1 MENPLESVIRR
12 TMSGITAEGAAGHDQ
27 LAGLLGA
34 LLGVSLGADDVRRH
48 PDPADL
54 ARHIDHLRGTAPG
67 LRADPD
73 GAAHPAPASSGQRG
87 IWFIDQYSPRPAAY
101 NAPFVFTV
109 KTPLDTGV
117 LHASLRA
124 VLTRH
129 EILRTTFTAED
140 GDVLQHVSPEPAC
153 DFATVRLTGD
163 RPLEEVVAD
172 VVDTEFDLRHGPLV
186 KVVCAAEPDG
196 PTHVVCSIHHIVFD
210 AASAGVFLTE
220 WFTRYHAA
228 LAGEPF
234 DEGPARPQYRDFA
247 RRQRETVRGDALA
260 GLLAHWGDRLAGPL
274 PLLDLPTDRPRPL
287 EQSHRGDI
295 VRFDLPL
302 ELTERLR
309 GLAAEEGV
317 TLFMLLE
324 AAYAAFLHKH
334 TRQDDILIGSPVS
347 LRDLPET
354 ADMLGYFVNMV
365 VFRHAVRGDQPLR
378 ELFAQAGTEITEAL
392 RHKDAPFEKVIE
404 HVNPPR
410 NPSHAP
416 VFQTMFVLPDSD
428 WAALDRLGLNADLDL
443 YVSRSS
449 KYDLSLII
457 EQDGAALRGVF
468 EYDTALFDR
477 ETVEAFGDR
486 YVRLLEALAAHP
498 GGTVG
503 ELGLL
508 SPEQEQE
515 VLTWC
520 APPPEDTTRRPV
532 AELFETQAAV
542 TPDAPALEH
551 GERILT
557 YRELNGRA
565 NRLARDLRA
574 KGIGR
579 GDRVGIHVP
588 RSPELIVAL
597 LAVLKAGAAYVPVD
611 PSYPPERI
619 AYMLE
624 DSGVALV
631 LETAEPEAT
640 DETDLGRLKTGD
652 DEIYVIYTSGSTGR
666 PKGVVLTEATVTN
679 LVEYQRRTSP
689 VGATGRTL
697 QYMTVSFDVSV
708 MEILGTLCA
717 GGTLVLIDEDLQK
730 DLHRLSEFVRE
741 HRISRTY
748 LPYVAVQ
755 QLAAVAEDRDFPDLV
770 EVASVGEQLV
780 ITPQIREF
788 FARRPQIRFLNMY
801 GPSETHLASA
811 HELRG
816 DPAGWPEAPSIG
828 GPIGGLAMLA
838 LDEGGRLVPPG
849 VPGELYLGGD
859 LLSPGYHGLPEQ
871 TRERFADTPFGRLY
885 RTGDLVRYDRRG
897 EFDYLGRA
905 DTQIKIRGYRVE
917 PAEVEAALN
926 ALPEVSASAV
936 APVPFGAGDR
946 RLVGYLVTE
955 REPDP
960 VAVRAALSGTLP
972 DYLVPSHFVRLPAL
986 PVAPSGKIDRKAL
999 PGLFDPGAT
1008 AASRPPETPT
1018 EQAVAEAW
1026 SDLLG
1031 IGAIGLD
1038 EDFFAAGG
1046 HSILATELVYR
1057 LRKRFT
1063 VEMPLRTLF
1072 DSPTVAGMAA
1082 RIDALRSGDDTG
1094 NRLDLRADVR
1104 LPEHIR
1110 VPAGAPVSAAGDVL
1124 LTGATGFLGIHLL
1137 RELLTGTD
1145 GRVHCLVRAPDAGAA
1160 WERIAAAA
1168 DRYGIGE
1175 FLDRDR
1181 VTAVPGDLTAD
1192 RFGLS
1197 GPDYDRLAHE
1207 VGTIHH
1213 TAAHINFV
1221 APYASVK
1228 RANVDG
1234 LARVV
1239 EFAAAGPVK
1248 PVHYTSTVAVFSP
1261 KPRPVP
1267 ITEDDVP
1274 DDAEDLT
1281 IGYTQSKW
1289 VAEEVARLA
1298 RDRGVPVTIYRIGR
1312 IAGDSETG
1320 ALQSEDFLWR
1330 QVKSFLELGVV
1341 PPPEEHDTDL
1351 LPVDF
1356 VGRALVRLS
1365 RARPA
1370 ENRTWHLFNPDVQTF
1385 DVVYRAIRELGYPLR
1400 EIPVAEWRAAL
1411 ADRDNPLSAM
1421 APLYQEGAL
1430 DIGDNAYAN
1439 ERTGRELARL
1449 GLRWP
1454 EITPAVFTKM
1464 IGYFRETGEFDG

>member
-12 TMSGITAEGAAGHDQ
+12 ARSGVTVDGAAGHEQ

-34 LLGVSLGADDVRRH
+34 LLGITLGAEDVRRH
-48 PDPADL
+48 EDPADL
-54 ARHIDHLRGTAPG
+54 ARHIDDLRGGPPG
-67 LRADPD
+67 LTASHDS
-73 GAAHPAPASSGQRG
+73 GSAPASYGQRG

-117 LHASLRA
+117 LHESLRA
-124 VLTRH
+124 VLARH
-129 EILRTTFTAED
+129 EILRTTFTAD
-140 GDVLQHVSPEPAC
+140 GGEVFQQVNPDPAA
-153 DFATVRLTGD
+153 DFSTVELSAE
-163 RPLEEVVAD
+163 RPLDDVVAE
-172 VVDTEFDLRHGPLV
+172 VVDTEFDLGTGPLV

-196 PTHVVCSIHHIVFD
+196 PAHVVCSIHHIVFD

-228 LAGEPF
+228 LAGDPF

-247 RRQRETVRGDALA
+247 RRQRETVRDDKLDD
-260 GLLAHWGDRLAGPL
+260 LLGYWEERLAGPL

-295 VRFDLPL
+295 VRFDLPPA
-302 ELTERLR
+302 LTEQVRA
-309 GLAAEEGV
+309 LAADEGV

-324 AAYAAFLHKH
+324 AAYAAFLHRH
-334 TRQDDILIGSPVS
+334 TRQDDVLIGSPVS

-354 ADMLGYFVNMV
+354 AGMLGYFVNMV
-365 VFRHAVRGDQPLR
+365 VFRHGVRAELPLR
-378 ELFAQAGTEITEAL
+378 ELYAQAGTEITEAL

-404 HVNPPR
+404 RVNPPR
-410 NPSHAP
+410 SPSHAP

-428 WAALDRLGLNADLDL
+428 WAALDRLGLDADLDL

-449 KYDLSLII
+449 KYDLSLIV
-457 EQDGAALRGVF
+457 EQDGTALRGVF

-477 ETVEAFGDR
+477 ETVEEFGDR
-486 YVRLLEALAAHP
+486 YVRLLEALVAHP

-508 SPEQEQE
+508 SDTQEQE
-515 VLTWC
+515 VLAWC
-520 APPPEDTTRRPV
+520 APPVEDTTRRPV

-551 GERILT
+551 GDRVLT

-574 KGIGR
+574 KGVGR

-588 RSPELIVAL
+588 RSPDMVVAL
-597 LAVLKAGAAYVPVD
+597 LGVLKAGAAYVPVD
-611 PSYPPERI
+611 PSYPAERI
-619 AYMLE
+619 EYMLE

-631 LETAEPEAT
+631 LESADAEAT

-689 VGATGRTL
+689 IGATGRTL
-697 QYMTVSFDVSV
+697 QYMTLSFDVSV

-730 DLHRLSEFVRE
+730 DLHRLSGFLRD

-755 QLAAVAEDRDFPDLV
+755 QLAAVAEDKPFPDLV

-780 ITPQIREF
+780 ITPQIRAF
-788 FARRPQIRFLNMY
+788 FARRPEIRFLNMY

-828 GPIGGLAMLA
+828 GPIGGLSMLA
-838 LDEGGRLVPPG
+838 LDDGGRLVPPG

-859 LLSPGYHGLPEQ
+859 LVSPGYHGLPEQ
-871 TRERFADTPFGRLY
+871 TRERFVETPFGRLY

-926 ALPEVSASAV
+926 ELPEVSASAV
-936 APVPFGAGDR
+936 APVTFGAGDR

-960 VAVRAALSGTLP
+960 VRVRAALAGTLP
-972 DYLVPSHFVRLPAL
+972 DYLVPSHFVRLAAL
-986 PVAPSGKIDRKAL
+986 PIAPSGKIDRKAL
-999 PGLFDPGAT
+999 PDLFDPGT
-1008 AASRPPETPT
+1008 TTASREPETPT
-1018 EQAVAEAW
+1018 EQAIAEAW
-1026 SDLLG
+1026 TDLLG
-1031 IGAIGLD
+1031 TGGVGLD

-1046 HSILATELVYR
+1046 HSILATELMYR
-1057 LRKRFT
+1057 LRKRFD
-1063 VEMPLRTLF
+1063 VDVPLRVLF
-1072 DSPTVAGMAA
+1072 DNPTVGGMAA
-1082 RIDALRSGDDTG
+1082 RIDALRSGEDTG
-1094 NRLDLRADVR
+1094 DRVDLRADVR
-1104 LPEHIR
+1104 LPDHVR
-1110 VPAGAPVSAAGDVL
+1110 VADGGPRATAEDVL

-1137 RELLTGTD
+1137 RELLTETT
-1145 GRVHCLVRAPDAGAA
+1145 GRVHCLVRATDADAA
-1160 WERIAAAA
+1160 WDRIAATA
-1168 DRYGIGE
+1168 DRYGIGKS
-1175 FLDRDR
+1175 LDRDR
-1181 VTAVPGDLTAD
+1181 VSAVPGDLAAD
-1192 RFGLS
+1192 RLGLS
-1197 GPDYDRLAHE
+1197 EADYDDLAHR

-1228 RANVDG
+1228 QANVDG
-1234 LARVV
+1234 LARIV
-1239 EFAAAGPVK
+1239 EFAASGPVK

-1261 KPRPVP
+1261 KPRPEA

-1274 DDAEDLT
+1274 DDAHDLT

-1330 QVKSFLELGVV
+1330 QVKSFLALGVV

-1356 VGRALVRLS
+1356 VGRALVRLAK
-1365 RARPA
+1365 ARPA
-1370 ENRTWHLFNPDVQTF
+1370 ENGTWHLFNPGIKTF
-1385 DVVYRAIRELGYPLR
+1385 DVVYEAIRELGYPLR
-1400 EIPVAEWRAAL
+1400 EIPVGEWRAAL

-1430 DIGDNAYAN
+1430 DIGDNVYGN

-1449 GLRWP
+1449 GLCWP

-1464 IGYFRETGEFDG
+1464 IGYFRETGEFTG

>member
-12 TMSGITAEGAAGHDQ
+12 TRSGVTVDGAAGHEQ
-27 LAGLLGA
+27 FAGLLSA
-34 LLGVSLGADDVRRH
+34 LLGVTLGAEDVRRH
-48 PDPADL
+48 EDPADL
-54 ARHIDHLRGTAPG
+54 ARHIDQLRGGPPG
-67 LRADPD
+67 LTATAAD
-73 GAAHPAPASSGQRG
+73 GPAPASYGQRG

-117 LHASLRA
+117 LHESLRA

-140 GDVLQHVSPEPAC
+140 GDVRQHVGAEPAC
-153 DFATVRLTGD
+153 DFSTVELGAG
-163 RPLEEVVAD
+163 RPLADVVAE
-172 VVDTEFDLRHGPLV
+172 VVDTEFDLAAGPLV
-186 KVVCAAEPDG
+186 KVVCAVEPDG
-196 PTHVVCSIHHIVFD
+196 PVHVVCAIHHIVFD

-228 LAGEPF
+228 LAGDAY
-234 DEGPARPQYRDFA
+234 DEGEPRPQYRDFA
-247 RRQRETVRGDALA
+247 RRQRETVRGDRLEE
-260 GLLAHWGDRLAGPL
+260 LLAHWETRLAGPL
-274 PLLDLPTDRPRPL
+274 PLLDLPTDRPRPQ

-295 VRFDLPL
+295 VRFDLPP
-302 ELTERLR
+302 ELTDRLR
-309 GLAAEEGV
+309 RLAADERV

-324 AAYAAFLHKH
+324 AAYAAFLHLH
-334 TRQDDILIGSPVS
+334 TRQDDLLVGSPVS

-365 VFRHAVRGDQPLR
+365 VFRHTVRADLPLR
-378 ELFAQAGTEITEAL
+378 ELYAQASTEVTEAL

-404 HVNPPR
+404 RVNPPR
-410 NPSHAP
+410 SPSHAP

-428 WAALDRLGLNADLDL
+428 WAALDRLGLDADLDL

-449 KYDLSLII
+449 KYDLSLIV
-457 EQDGAALRGVF
+457 EQDGTALRGVF

-486 YVRLLEALAAHP
+486 YVRLLEALVENP

-508 SPEQEQE
+508 SEEQERE
-515 VLTWC
+515 VLDWC

-551 GERILT
+551 GDRVLS
-557 YRELNGRA
+557 YGELNGRA

-574 KGIGR
+574 KGVGR
-579 GDRVGIHVP
+579 GDRVGIHIP
-588 RSPELIVAL
+588 RSPEMVVAL
-597 LAVLKAGAAYVPVD
+597 LGVLKAGAAYVPVD
-611 PSYPPERI
+611 PSYPAERI
-619 AYMLE
+619 EYMLA

-631 LETAEPEAT
+631 LESGEPESA
-640 DETDLGRLKTGD
+640 DESDLGRLKSGD

-679 LVEYQRRTSP
+679 LVEYMRRTSP
-689 VGATGRTL
+689 IGATGRTL
-697 QYMTVSFDVSV
+697 QYMTLSFDVSV

-730 DLHRLSEFVRE
+730 DLHRLTDFLRE
-741 HRISRTY
+741 RRISRTY

-755 QLAAVAEDRDFPDLV
+755 QLAAVAEDKPFPDLV

-788 FARRPQIRFLNMY
+788 FARRPEIRFLNMY

-811 HELRG
+811 HELTG
-816 DPAGWPEAPSIG
+816 DPAGWPESPSIG
-828 GPIGGLAMLA
+828 GPIGGLSMLA
-838 LDEGGRLVPPG
+838 LDDGGRLVPPG

-871 TRERFADTPFGRLY
+871 TRERFVETPFGRLY
-885 RTGDLVRYDRRG
+885 RTGDLVRYDRHG

-926 ALPEVSASAV
+926 ELPGVRASAV
-936 APVPFGAGDR
+936 AAVAFGAGDR
-946 RLVGYLVTE
+946 RLAGYLVADDDI
-955 REPDP
+955 DP

-972 DYLVPSHFVRLPAL
+972 DYLVPSHFVRLAAL

-999 PGLFDPGAT
+999 PDLFDPGPAGS
-1008 AASRPPETPT
+1008 SRPPETPT
-1018 EQAVAEAW
+1018 ELAVAEAW
-1026 SDLLG
+1026 TDLLG
-1031 IGAIGLD
+1031 TGEVGLD

-1046 HSILATELVYR
+1046 HSILATELMYR
-1057 LRKRFT
+1057 LRKRFE
-1063 VEMPLRTLF
+1063 VDVPLRTLF
-1072 DSPTVAGMAA
+1072 DDPTVGGMAA
-1082 RIDALRSGDDTG
+1082 RIDALVAGTDDG
-1094 NRLDLRADVR
+1094 GRVDLRADVK

-1110 VPAGAPVSAAGDVL
+1110 AAEGLSTAEGVL

-1137 RELLTGTD
+1137 RELLAETA
-1145 GRVHCLVRAPDAGAA
+1145 GRVHCLVRAPDAESA
-1160 WERIAAAA
+1160 WQRIAETAG
-1168 DRYGIGE
+1168 RYGIGE

-1181 VTAVPGDLTAD
+1181 VTAVPGDLAAE
-1192 RFGLS
+1192 RLGLS
-1197 GPDYDRLAHE
+1197 EEDYDDLARR

-1228 RANVDG
+1228 QANVDG
-1234 LARVV
+1234 LVRVV

-1261 KPRPVP
+1261 KPRAEP
-1267 ITEDDVP
+1267 ITEDDLP
-1274 DDAEDLT
+1274 DDAQDLT

-1320 ALQSEDFLWR
+1320 ALQTEDFLWR

-1356 VGRALVRLS
+1356 VGRALVRLA
-1365 RARPA
+1365 RARPV
-1370 ENRTWHLFNPDVQTF
+1370 ENRTWHLFNPDIKTF
-1385 DVVYRAIRELGYPLR
+1385 DVVYRAIRELGYPLE
-1400 EIPVAEWRAAL
+1400 EIPVGEWRAAL
-1411 ADRDNPLSAM
+1411 ADRANPLSAM

-1430 DIGDNAYAN
+1430 DIGDNTYAN

-1454 EITPAVFTKM
+1454 EITPAVFTRM
-1464 IGYFRETGEFDG
+1464 ISYFRETGEFTG